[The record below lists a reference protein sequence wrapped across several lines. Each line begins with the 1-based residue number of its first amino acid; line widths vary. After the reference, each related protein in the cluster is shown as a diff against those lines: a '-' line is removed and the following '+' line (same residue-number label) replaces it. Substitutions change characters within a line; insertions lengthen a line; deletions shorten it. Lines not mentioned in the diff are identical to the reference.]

1 MPALSH
7 GRQPDHDSGPAA
19 ASALGWFGEVPGHG
33 LLDVES
39 ASMARVL
46 AASPSL
52 PWAWFGVAAASPPQG
67 RGVALRRSRDGFDGA
82 VRCRLPLP
90 LASEAFG
97 AVLLQHVFD
106 DGVDCAPLLDE
117 CARIL
122 APGGRLWLATLNP
135 WSPYRLRWAGSGLRA
150 RDPGHWQA
158 MLRASGFAADPVSLQ
173 WLGPRWR
180 VAHGEAG
187 VGAAD
192 VLRAGVALSL
202 TKRVHAAIGPS
213 RVQPLRW
220 QTGLGQAGL
229 ANGRLPQASQGLVRL
244 APAPI
249 DPADR
254 AGPAAASRHDT
265 GRDSTGG
272 PQQR

>member
-7 GRQPDHDSGPAA
+7 GRQPDHDPDCP
-19 ASALGWFGEVPGHG
+19 LNWFGEVVGQG
-33 LLDVES
+33 LLEVEAAAMS
-39 ASMARVL
+39 RVL
-46 AASPSL
+46 AASPTL
-52 PWAWFGVAAASPPQG
+52 PWAWFGVAAASPPGG
-67 RGVALRRSRDGFDGA
+67 RRGLALRRSPKGFDGA

-106 DGVDCAPLLDE
+106 DGADPQPLLSE

-150 RDPGHWQA
+150 RDAGHWQA
-158 MLRASGFAADPVSLQ
+158 MLRASGFGADAVSLQ

-192 VLRAGVALSL
+192 VVRAGVALTL
-202 TKRVHAAIGPS
+202 TKRVHAAIGPM
-213 RVQPLRW
+213 RVQQLRW
-220 QTGLGQAGL
+220 QTGLV
-229 ANGRLPQASQGLVRL
+229 P
-244 APAPI
+244 
-249 DPADR
+249 
-254 AGPAAASRHDT
+254 
-265 GRDSTGG
+265 RDVHRGSARGA
-272 PQQR
+272 QRR